1 MPPSKTFEYGKT
13 YEDGPCLNLHSE
25 SALGATVIT
34 AVVTDP
40 KAFRSDRDLAA
51 WVVLVPRQ
59 NSTGGKQKLGA
70 GPNRVNDIL
79 GVILCSELVPF

>member
-1 MPPSKTFEYGKT
+1 M
-13 YEDGPCLNLHSE
+13 
-25 SALGATVIT
+25 IT

-70 GPNRVNDIL
+70 GPIRVNDIL
-79 GVILCSELVPF
+79 GAILFSELVPF